1 MMINC
6 TLIWLWFA
14 LVRKTN
20 KITASSHTFT
30 FNKFNSFAYVTEIK
44 NLKFFIKIV
53 LNREHELKPFV
64 WHCMAFN
71 FMVYVGRYILLLVW
85 QFNTFLILTF
95 SDVVPD
101 ILTLGKQL
109 GNGYPMS
116 LVVTTK
122 EISDSLREFSS
133 TVSDGLLLC
142 SDCLVWFLDKTLLT

>member
-64 WHCMAFN
+64 WHYMAFN